1 MITSVLDT
9 KIGQAENKTPVAG
22 NLITTCVL
30 DNTCKI
36 LAVMTLKYQT
46 LKKILLV
53 LLIKIDLLVIYL
65 IQK

>member
-9 KIGQAENKTPVAG
+9 KIGQAENKTPVVS

-53 LLIKIDLLVIYL
+53 LLIKINLLVIYL